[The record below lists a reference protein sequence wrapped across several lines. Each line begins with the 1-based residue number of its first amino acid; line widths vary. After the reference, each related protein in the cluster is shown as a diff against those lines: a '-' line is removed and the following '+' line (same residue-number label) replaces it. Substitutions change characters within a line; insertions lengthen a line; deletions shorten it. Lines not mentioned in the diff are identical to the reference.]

1 MQALVAGAQVRA
13 LLDDRF
19 NVSREDLHAV
29 AAPALRHRL
38 ILGFEAQADAVTS
51 DRVVEDVLNSVPV
64 PRP

>member
-1 MQALVAGAQVRA
+1 VAGAQVRA

-19 NVSREDLHAV
+19 NVSREDLQEI

-38 ILGFEAQADAVTS
+38 ILGFEAQADGVSADRIVS
-51 DRVVEDVLNSVPV
+51 DVVASVPP